1 MKPFI
6 SIIVPMY
13 NVEDYIEECVD
24 SLRRQTLKNIEIILV
39 DDGSPDRSG
48 EIARK
53 YCSMD
58 ARVKVIHK
66 KNGGLSSAR
75 NAGLQAATG
84 DYVGFVDGDD
94 FVLPAMFE
102 NMYAAAK
109 KDDLDIVMCGYH
121 KHSDTED
128 AYFPPPLPTDRLLLS
143 WDIKRELKKAHET
156 RFIWYVWRN
165 LYRRD
170 LLKKNQLY
178 FFEDIRFAED
188 SPFNLYAFYAA
199 KRVRAIDDG
208 YYMYRCNPDSLTEVP
223 FKPYMDESLKRQY
236 RAKRRFYETFQLLDE
251 CADDLET
258 YTCKHQIPML
268 LANACAEPKPSK
280 QVRRHIKDI
289 LSYRMVQSCVKAT
302 SLRSRNLLI
311 GQRLV
316 LLLCKLNIPILLEL
330 FFKRN
335 LPSKG

>member
-1 MKPFI
+1 MRPYV

-13 NVEDYIEECVD
+13 NVEDYIEECVN
-24 SLRRQTLKNIEIILV
+24 SLLRQTLKNIEIILV

-48 EIARK
+48 EIARR
-53 YCSMD
+53 YCGQD

-94 FVLPAMFE
+94 YVAAEMFE

-109 KDDLDIVMCGYH
+109 EDDLDIVMCGYH
-121 KHSDTED
+121 KCYGKEQ
-128 AYFPPPLPTDRLLLS
+128 AYFPPSLPAGRLLLS
-143 WDIKRELKKAHET
+143 WDIKRALKKAHET
-156 RFIWYVWRN
+156 QFIWYVWRN
-165 LYRRD
+165 LYKRRM
-170 LLKKNQLY
+170 LKENELY
-178 FFEDIRFAED
+178 FYEDIRFAED

-199 KRVRAIDDG
+199 KRVKAIDEG
-208 YYMYRCNPDSLTEVP
+208 YYMYRSNPQSLTEIP
-223 FKPYMDESLKRQY
+223 YKPYMDESLKRQF
-236 RAKRRFYETFQLLDE
+236 RAKKRFYETFELLDE
-251 CADDLET
+251 CADDLQT
-258 YTCKHQIPML
+258 YMCKHQIPML

-289 LSYRMVQSCVKAT
+289 LSYRMVQSCIKST
-302 SLRSRNLLI
+302 SIRNEKLLI

-316 LLLCKLNIPILLEL
+316 LLLCKLNVPFLLEL